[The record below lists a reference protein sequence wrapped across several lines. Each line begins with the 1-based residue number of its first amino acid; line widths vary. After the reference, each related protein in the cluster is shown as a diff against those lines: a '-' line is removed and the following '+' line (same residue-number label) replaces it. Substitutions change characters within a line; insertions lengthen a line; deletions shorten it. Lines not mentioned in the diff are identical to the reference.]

1 MRMRIAVMGA
11 GAVGCYY
18 GGMLSRAGHQ
28 VMLIGRARHVEAIR
42 QHGLLMDTTGFRAHV
57 PVRAST
63 EVGDIEGASLV
74 LCCVKSNDTE
84 NAAAMMAPFVG
95 PDAIVLSL
103 QNGVDNAERLHA
115 QLRRTVHPAVVYVA
129 VEMTGPGHLKH
140 HGRGELVVGPSA
152 MSTEMREDFVK
163 AGVPLQ
169 VSDNVPGE
177 LWAKL
182 ILNCAYNAISA
193 IAKMPY
199 GILFENEG
207 ARDLMRLIVHEC
219 LAVAQRESITVPGD
233 SWQEVERIAAT
244 MAGQFSSTAQDLMRG
259 RRSEIDHLNGYI
271 VRRGKSSAIDTPAN
285 QALYSLVKLL
295 ESAITADHP
304 GPT

>member
-1 MRMRIAVMGA
+1 MQIAVMGA

-28 VMLIGRARHVEAIR
+28 VLLVGRAQHVEAIR

-63 EVGDIEGASLV
+63 EAGDIEGASLV

-84 NAAAMMAPFVG
+84 TAGAMMAPFVR
-95 PDAIVLSL
+95 PDATVLSL
-103 QNGVDNAERLHA
+103 QNGVDNATRLHA
-115 QLRRTVHPAVVYVA
+115 SLLRAVHPAVVYVA
-129 VEMTGPGHLKH
+129 AEMTGPGHLKH

-152 MSTEMREDFVK
+152 MSAEMLDDFVN
-163 AGVPLQ
+163 AGVPVH
-169 VSDNVPGE
+169 VSDNVIGE

-199 GILFENEG
+199 APLFENEG
-207 ARDLMRLIVHEC
+207 ARDLMRLVVREC
-219 LAVAQRESITVPGD
+219 LAVARRESITVPGD
-233 SWQEVERIAAT
+233 SWQGVESIAAT
-244 MAGQFSSTAQDLMRG
+244 MPRQFSSTAQDLMRG

-271 VRRGKSSAIDTPAN
+271 VQRGKSLAVDTPAN
-285 QALYSLVKLL
+285 QVLYWMVKLL
-295 ESAITADHP
+295 ETP
-304 GPT
+304 FTGK

>member
-1 MRMRIAVMGA
+1 MRIAVMGA

-74 LCCVKSNDTE
+74 LCCVKSSDTE

-115 QLRRTVHPAVVYVA
+115 QLLRTVYPAVVYVA
-129 VEMTGPGHLKH
+129 VEMMGPGHLKH

-152 MSTEMREDFVK
+152 MSGEMLEDFVN
-163 AGVPLQ
+163 AGVPVQ

-182 ILNCAYNAISA
+182 ILNCAYNVISA
-193 IAKMPY
+193 IAKLPY

-207 ARDLMRLIVHEC
+207 ARDLMRLVVHEC

-233 SWQEVERIAAT
+233 IWQGVERIAAT
-244 MAGQFSSTAQDLMRG
+244 MSGQFSSTAQDLMRG

-271 VRRGKSSAIDTPAN
+271 VRRGKSLAIDTPVN
-285 QALYSLVKLL
+285 QALYAIVKLL
-295 ESAITADHP
+295 ESTFTGGRTA
-304 GPT
+304 G

>member
-1 MRMRIAVMGA
+1 VIMRIAVMGA

-28 VMLIGRARHVEAIR
+28 VILIGRPQHVEAIR
-42 QHGLLMDTTGFRAHV
+42 QHGLLMDTTDFRAYV
-57 PVRAST
+57 PVRASS
-63 EVGDIEGASLV
+63 EVSDIQGASLV
-74 LCCVKSNDTE
+74 LCCTKSNDTE

-95 PDAIVLSL
+95 NDTIVLSL

-115 QLRRTVHPAVVYVA
+115 QLLRAVHPVVVYVA
-129 VEMTGPGHLKH
+129 VEMLGPGHLKH

-152 MSTEMREDFVK
+152 MSAEMLADFSR
-163 AGVPLQ
+163 AGVPVH
-169 VSDNVPGE
+169 VSDNVVGE

-193 IAKMPY
+193 ITKLPY

-207 ARDLMRLIVHEC
+207 ARNLMRMVVDEC
-219 LAVAQRESITVPGD
+219 LAVAQRESITLPGD
-233 SWQEVERIAAT
+233 SWQGVERIAAT

-259 RRSEIDHLNGYI
+259 RRSEIDHLNGHI
-271 VRRGKSSAIDTPAN
+271 VGRGRALAIDTPTN
-285 QALYSLVKLL
+285 QTLYHIVKLL
-295 ESAITADHP
+295 EWQGAKK
-304 GPT
+304 